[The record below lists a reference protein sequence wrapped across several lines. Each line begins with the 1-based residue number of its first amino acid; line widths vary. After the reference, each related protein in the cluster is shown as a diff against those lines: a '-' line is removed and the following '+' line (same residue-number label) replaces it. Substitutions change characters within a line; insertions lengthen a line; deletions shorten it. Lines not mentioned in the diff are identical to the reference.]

1 VIHGTYLLTVI
12 YYSNTCHVFL
22 RHLHPDMTTE
32 DALQH
37 HKMGRGVLNFIIAVE
52 APASWL
58 LRLGAATRQNITR
71 PRSLV

>member
-1 VIHGTYLLTVI
+1 MVHTYLLTVI
-12 YYSNTCHVFL
+12 NYSNTRHVFL
-22 RHLHPDMTTE
+22 RHLHHDLTTE
-32 DALQH
+32 DDSA
-37 HKMGRGVLNFIIAVE
+37 VLNSIMAVE